1 MTGHPSLEQV
11 RNRIDAIDNA
21 IQDLLIQRTQLVEEV
36 RRIKH
41 DWPIKIQ
48 PAREA
53 EIVHRLLGRHHG
65 AFPRRELVA
74 IWRLIIMATLSF
86 EGPFSCAVYLPE
98 EDSGFWDLA
107 RDHFGPYTPM
117 SRHKTARSVIDA
129 VHRREATVGVLPVP
143 RHGESDPWWPY
154 IVSIQPD
161 APRVIARLPFAPGG
175 NARGDHLQAVA
186 LCPISVGPTGR
197 DRSYL
202 VFESEERLSLTQAG
216 DALAQAGFTPV
227 FTAVREDASPPQ
239 AWLYL
244 SEIEG
249 HLGAEDARCERLRG
263 LLGRAL
269 KRLVPLGAFALPLS
283 LVELGPAPVAP
294 ARGATRE
301 GKA

>member
-11 RNRIDAIDNA
+11 RNRIDAIDDA
-21 IQDLLIQRTQLVEEV
+21 IQDLLIQRTGLVEEV

-48 PAREA
+48 PSREA
-53 EIVHRLLGRHHG
+53 QIVHRLLDRHHG
-65 AFPRRELVA
+65 NFPRRELVA

-98 EDSGFWDLA
+98 EGSGFWDLA
-107 RDHFGPYTPM
+107 RDHFGPFTPM
-117 SRHKTARSVIDA
+117 TRHATQRSVIDA
-129 VHRREATVGVLPVP
+129 VHRREATVGVLPAP

-161 APRVIARLPFAPGG
+161 APRVIARLPFASGG
-175 NARGDHLQAVA
+175 NARGDDLQAVA
-186 LCPISVGPTGR
+186 LCPITVQPTGR

-202 VFESEERLSLTQAG
+202 VFESEERLSLAQAADALTQAG
-216 DALAQAGFTPV
+216 FQPV
-227 FTAVREDASPPQ
+227 FSAVREADSPPA

-244 SEIEG
+244 AEIEG
-249 HLGAEDARCERLRG
+249 YVGAEDARAERLRALFG
-263 LLGRAL
+263 KSL
-269 KRLVPLGAFALPLS
+269 KRLLPLGAYAVPPTPA
-283 LVELGPAPVAP
+283 ELGPPPAARAP
-294 ARGATRE
+294 ARE